1 MKEMNEKPSMW
12 ARLYKRWE
20 QTDSDTGRKRPTF
33 GEVGAGMSAME
44 VELRALQ
51 AKAEVG
57 ADVHRAAPITDER
70 R

>member
-1 MKEMNEKPSMW
+1 MKEMNEKLSMW

-20 QTDSDTGRKRPTF
+20 QVDPDPHCRPPTF
-33 GEVGAGMSAME
+33 GESGTGMSAME

-51 AKAEVG
+51 AKADVG
-57 ADVHRAAPITDER
+57 ADDLRAAPGTDGR